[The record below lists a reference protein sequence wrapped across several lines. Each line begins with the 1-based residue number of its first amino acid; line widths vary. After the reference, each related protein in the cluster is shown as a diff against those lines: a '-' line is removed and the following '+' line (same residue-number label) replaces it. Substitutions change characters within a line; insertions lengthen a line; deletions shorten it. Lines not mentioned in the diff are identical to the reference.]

1 MRLRY
6 LAVPLLLLAAGCGGQ
21 PAGAGPG
28 PTIEDPLRGQTFLAT
43 EVTVDGQPHALVAG
57 TEVSVEFADDGRL
70 IAQAGCNNMQGQVD
84 TADGKLAFDG
94 GLSTT
99 DMGCDPPRHAQ
110 DEFVA
115 GVLGA
120 SPTWRLDGSRLEI
133 TAGTTSMVLTERS
146 VVEPDKD
153 LVGPKWTLDT
163 LVDGQTASSTTAGAE
178 PVTLVFDGTTAVA
191 DTHCNGVTATYTVE
205 GDTIV
210 LTQGP
215 STKMACPPDIMRVEN
230 ALAEVLQ
237 GSVTFEITADRL
249 TLQHPSGKGI
259 QLSAK

>member
-6 LAVPLLLLAAGCGGQ
+6 LVVPLLLLAAGCGNR
-21 PAGAGPG
+21 PAGSGPG
-28 PTIEDPLRGQTFLAT
+28 PSVEDPLRGQTFLAT

-70 IAQAGCNNMQGQVD
+70 IAQAGCNNMQAPVD
-84 TADGKLAFDG
+84 TADGKLVFQG

-99 DMGCDPPRHAQ
+99 DMGCDPPRHEQ
-110 DEFVA
+110 DGFVA

-146 VVEPDKD
+146 VVEPDQA
-153 LVGPKWTLDT
+153 LAGPKWTLDT

-178 PVTLVFDGTTAVA
+178 PVTLVFDEKTVVA
-191 DTHCNGVTATYTVE
+191 DTHCNGVTATYTVD
-205 GDTIV
+205 GDTIEFE
-210 LTQGP
+210 QGP
-215 STKMACPPDIMRVEN
+215 STKMACEPDIMRVEG
-230 ALAEVLQ
+230 AVAEVLS
-237 GSVTFEITADRL
+237 GKVTFEITADRL